1 MQLMANE
8 LTRLRAVERFKNLDE
23 AIVKD
28 LNEIV
33 NLASDICGAPIAL
46 TTLLD
51 SEKQWFTAKK
61 GIELDCTD
69 RNVAICNY
77 TIQTDGLMVV
87 ADTTTDDR
95 FASNPLVTGEPYIR
109 FYAGA
114 TLVTKDGFAIGTLC
128 VVDFIPRYLTAHQK
142 NSLVVLAR
150 QAMNL
155 MELHWSLQ
163 TLETQHQD
171 SMFQKVVLE
180 ESEVKLNAISNSTRD
195 MHLLLND
202 GMHLLAFNRAA
213 SVHFK
218 TVNNKKLA
226 AGDHMPQ
233 YLDPSI
239 QRSFLKYFDIAFSGR
254 TIRRQWQ
261 MWAGTRH
268 SAWHET
274 TFMPVRHNNG
284 NIVGVAVNSADI
296 TDKKLQEERIRV
308 QNEALTRIAIIQS
321 HELRRP
327 VASLLGLI
335 DIFKME
341 QTAET
346 QSDYFDM
353 LEMTVNELD
362 QKIKGIVRESEDTI
376 KTGHLKIVA

>member
-1 MQLMANE
+1 MANE
-8 LTRLRAVERFKNLDE
+8 LTRLKAVERFKNLDA
-23 AIVKD
+23 AIIKD
-28 LNEIV
+28 VEEIV
-33 NLASDICGAPIAL
+33 NLASDICGTPVAL

-51 SEKQWFTAKK
+51 SEKQWFQAKK
-61 GIELDCTD
+61 GTTLDCTD

-77 TIQTDGLMVV
+77 TIQNDGLMVV
-87 ADTTTDDR
+87 ADTTTDER
-95 FASNPLVTGEPYIR
+95 FSSNPLVTGEPYIR
-109 FYAGA
+109 FYAGV
-114 TLVTKDGFAIGTLC
+114 TLTTKDGFAIGTLC
-128 VVDFIPRYLTAHQK
+128 VIDFIPRYLTSHQK
-142 NSLVVLAR
+142 NSLVILSR
-150 QAMNL
+150 QVMNL

-163 TLETQHQD
+163 TLESQHLD
-171 SMFQKVVLE
+171 SQFQKVVLE
-180 ESEVKLNAISNSTRD
+180 ESEVKLNAIFNSTRD
-195 MHLLLND
+195 VHLLLND

-213 SVHFK
+213 SVYFK
-218 TVNNKKLA
+218 ASGSKLA
-226 AGDHMPQ
+226 AGDHLPQ

-239 QRSFLKYFDIAFSGR
+239 QRSFIKYFDIAFSGR
-254 TIRRQWQ
+254 TIKRQWQ
-261 MWAGTRH
+261 MWADTRH

-274 TFMPVRHNNG
+274 TFMPVRHSNG
-284 NIVGVAVNSADI
+284 NIIGVAINSTDI
-296 TDKKLQEERIRV
+296 TDKKLQEEKIKV

-362 QKIKGIVRESEDTI
+362 EKIKGIVRESEDTI
-376 KTGHLKIVA
+376 TTGHLKIVA